1 MKIAIFSHCTIDEI
15 SKDGTLVQTAGGPAC
30 YCGLTAR
37 NLKFDVDFH
46 TMIGH
51 DFTHKELL
59 EKNKIFIPQRSI
71 VDVPTTRFLLEIS
84 GTDRNL
90 YLKTKCLPIE
100 YEKSDADG
108 CIISPVF
115 DEVSFETLEKI
126 KKDFRFTLLDP
137 QGFLRRTDSNNKIHL
152 ERTELNLSKISA
164 IKVDV
169 DEAFSLTGQNG
180 KDAMVSLQK
189 KGVEHVM
196 LTNKREITVLV
207 KDKLYFLTIPNM
219 EVYDTTGVGDIFC
232 ATFAC
237 TFLKE
242 KDFFWAMCFAVGSAQ
257 AALETRATGL
267 DKIPHRSAIETNA
280 SYLYNLVK
288 YTQI

>member
-1 MKIAIFSHCTIDEI
+1 MDEI
-15 SKDGTLVQTAGGPAC
+15 SRDGALVETAGGPAC

-37 NLKFDVDFH
+37 NLKFDVEFH
-46 TMIGH
+46 TKIGP
-51 DFTHKELL
+51 DFTYGKFL
-59 EKNKIFIPQRSI
+59 EKNKIFIPQKSI
-71 VDVPTTRFLLEIS
+71 TNVPTTRFKLEIS

-90 YLKTKCLPIE
+90 YLKTKCLPID

-115 DEVSFETLEKI
+115 DEISLETLEKI
-126 KKDFRFTLLDP
+126 KKDSGFTLLDP
-137 QGFLRRTDSNNKIHL
+137 QGFLRRIDDNNKIRL
-152 ERTELNLSKISA
+152 ERTEMDLSKISA

-169 DEAFSLTGQNG
+169 DEAYSLTGQNG
-180 KDAMVSLQK
+180 NDAMLALQK
-189 KGVEHVM
+189 NGVEHVL

-207 KDKLYFLTIPNM
+207 KDKLYFLTIPKM
-219 EVYDTTGVGDIFC
+219 EVYDTTGIGDIFC

-257 AALETRATGL
+257 AALETKANGL
-267 DKIPHRSAIETNA
+267 DKIPHRGAIETNA

-288 YTQI
+288 YKQI

>member
-15 SKDGTLVQTAGGPAC
+15 SRDGTVVETAGGPPC

-37 NLKFDVDFH
+37 NLKFDVEFH
-46 TMIGH
+46 TKIGP

-59 EKNKIFIPQRSI
+59 EKNKIFITQKSI
-71 VDVPTTRFLLEIS
+71 VKNPTTRFLLEIS
-84 GTDRNL
+84 GIDRNL

-100 YEKSDADG
+100 YEKSNADG

-115 DEVSFETLEKI
+115 DEISFETLEKI

-137 QGFLRRTDSNNKIHL
+137 QGFLRRTDEKNKIYL
-152 ERTELNLSKISA
+152 EKTEMDLTNISA
-164 IKVDV
+164 IKVDM
-169 DEAFSLTGQNG
+169 DEAYSLTGLEG
-180 KDAMVSLQK
+180 KEAMISLQK

-196 LTNKREITVLV
+196 LTNKQEVTVLV
-207 KDKLYFLTIPNM
+207 KDKLYFLKIPKID
-219 EVYDTTGVGDIFC
+219 VYDTTGIGDIFC

-257 AALETRATGL
+257 AALETRGTGL
-267 DKIPHRSAIETNA
+267 WKIPHRGAIETNA

>member
-15 SKDGTLVQTAGGPAC
+15 SREGTLVETAGGPAC

-37 NLKFDVDFH
+37 NLKFDVEFH
-46 TMIGH
+46 TKIGQ
-51 DFTHKELL
+51 DFTYKEFL
-59 EKNKIFIPQRSI
+59 EKNKIFIPQKSI
-71 VDVPTTRFLLEIS
+71 TDIPTTRFKLEIS

-90 YLKTKCLPIE
+90 YLKTKCLPID

-115 DEVSFETLEKI
+115 DEISLETLEKI

-137 QGFLRRTDSNNKIHL
+137 QGFLRRIDNNNKIHL
-152 ERTELNLSKISA
+152 ESTEMDLSKISA

-169 DEAFSLTGQNG
+169 GEAYSLTGQNG
-180 KDAMVSLQK
+180 NDAMLILQK
-189 KGVEHVM
+189 KGVEHVI

-207 KDKLYFLTIPNM
+207 KDKLYFLTLPNM
-219 EVYDTTGVGDIFC
+219 EVYDTTGIGDIFC

-257 AALETRATGL
+257 AALETKATGL
-267 DKIPHRSAIETNA
+267 DKIPHRGSIETNA

-288 YTQI
+288 YKQI

>member
-15 SKDGTLVQTAGGPAC
+15 SRDGALVETAGGPAC

-37 NLKFDVDFH
+37 NLKFDVEFH
-46 TMIGH
+46 TKIGP
-51 DFTHKELL
+51 DFTYREFL
-59 EKNKIFIPQRSI
+59 EKNKIFISQKSI
-71 VDVPTTRFLLEIS
+71 TNIPTTRFKLEIS

-90 YLKTKCLPIE
+90 YLKTKCFPIN

-115 DEVSFETLEKI
+115 DEVSLETLAKI
-126 KKDFRFTLLDP
+126 KNDFKFTLLDP
-137 QGFLRRTDSNNKIHL
+137 QGFLRRIDKNNKIYL
-152 ERTELNLSKISA
+152 EKTEMDLSKISA

-169 DEAFSLTGQNG
+169 DEAYSLTGKNG
-180 KDAMVSLQK
+180 NDAMLALQK
-189 KGVEHVM
+189 KGVEHVL
-196 LTNKREITVLV
+196 LTNKREIIVLV

-219 EVYDTTGVGDIFC
+219 EVYDTTGIGDIFC

-257 AALETRATGL
+257 AALETKATGL
-267 DKIPHRSAIETNA
+267 DKIPHRGAIETNA

-288 YTQI
+288 YKQI

>member
-15 SKDGTLVQTAGGPAC
+15 SRDGTLVETAGGPAC

-37 NLKFDVDFH
+37 NLKFDVEFY
-46 TMIGH
+46 TKIGP
-51 DFTHKELL
+51 DFTYRDFL
-59 EKNKIFIPQRSI
+59 EKTKIFIPQRAI
-71 VDVPTTRFLLEIS
+71 VDAPSTRFLLEVS
-84 GTDRNL
+84 GIDRTL

-108 CIISPVF
+108 CIVSPVF
-115 DEVSFETLEKI
+115 DEVSFDILKKI

-137 QGFLRRTDSNNKIHL
+137 QGFLRRTDDNKKIYL
-152 ERTELNLSKISA
+152 ERTEIDLSNISA

-169 DEAFSLTGQNG
+169 DEAYSLTGQNG
-180 KDAMVSLQK
+180 TDAMLSLQK
-189 KGVEHVM
+189 KGVEHVL

-207 KDKLYFLTIPNM
+207 KDKLYFLSIPNM

-237 TFLKE
+237 TYLKE

-257 AALETRATGL
+257 AALETKATGL
-267 DKIPHRSAIETNA
+267 DKIPHKGAIETNA

-288 YTQI
+288 YKQI

>member
-15 SKDGTLVQTAGGPAC
+15 SRDGKLVETAGGPPC

-37 NLKFDVDFH
+37 NFKFDVEFH
-46 TMIGH
+46 TKIGP
-51 DFTHKELL
+51 DFAYKDLL
-59 EKNKIFIPQRSI
+59 EKNKIFIPQRSL
-71 VDVPTTRFLLEIS
+71 VDTPTTRFLLEIS
-84 GTDRNL
+84 GTDRSL
-90 YLKTKCLPIE
+90 YLKTKCLPVE

-115 DEVSFETLEKI
+115 DEISYETLEKI

-137 QGFLRRTDSNNKIHL
+137 QGFLRRIDEKNKIYL
-152 ERTELNLSKISA
+152 ERKEMDLSNISA
-164 IKVDV
+164 IKVDM
-169 DEAFSLTGQNG
+169 DEAYSLTGLEG
-180 KDAMVSLQK
+180 KDAMISLQK
-189 KGVEHVM
+189 KGVEHVI
-196 LTNKREITVLV
+196 LTNKREVSVLV
-207 KDKLYFLTIPNM
+207 KDKLYLMTIPNM
-219 EVYDTTGVGDIFC
+219 QVYDTTGIGDIFC
-232 ATFAC
+232 AAFAC

-267 DKIPHRSAIETNA
+267 AKIPHRGAIETNA

>member
-15 SKDGTLVQTAGGPAC
+15 SRSGTVVETAGGPPC

-37 NLKFDVDFH
+37 NFKFDVELY
-46 TMIGH
+46 TKIGP
-51 DFTHKELL
+51 DFTYRELL
-59 EKNKIFIPQRSI
+59 DKNKIFITQRSI
-71 VDVPTTRFLLEIS
+71 TETPTTRFALEVL
-84 GTDRNL
+84 GTNRNL
-90 YLKTKCLPIE
+90 YLKTRCLPIE

-115 DEVSFETLEKI
+115 DEISHDTFEKL
-126 KKDFRFTLLDP
+126 KKDFKFTLLDP
-137 QGFLRRTDSNNKIHL
+137 QGFLRRTDEKNKIYL
-152 ERTELNLSKISA
+152 QRTEMDLTNISA
-164 IKVDV
+164 IKVDM
-169 DEAFSLTGQNG
+169 DEAYSLTGLEG
-180 KDAMVSLQK
+180 REAMKYLQK

-196 LTNKREITVLV
+196 LTNKQEITVLV
-207 KDKLYFLTIPNM
+207 KDKLYFLKIPNM
-219 EVYDTTGVGDIFC
+219 DVYDTTGVGDIFC

-237 TFLKE
+237 TYLKE

-267 DKIPHRSAIETNA
+267 EKIPHRGAIETNA

>member
-15 SKDGTLVQTAGGPAC
+15 SRDGAVVETAGGPPC
-30 YCGLTAR
+30 YCGLTVR
-37 NLKFDVDFH
+37 NFKLDAELHTKIGPDFAY
-46 TMIGH
+46 
-51 DFTHKELL
+51 KELL
-59 EKNKIFIPQRSI
+59 EKNKIFIPQKSL
-71 VDVPTTRFLLEIS
+71 VDTPTTRFLLEIS
-84 GTDRNL
+84 GTDRTL

-108 CIISPVF
+108 CIVSPVF
-115 DEVSFETLEKI
+115 DEISHETLEKI
-126 KKDFRFTLLDP
+126 KKDHSFTLLDP
-137 QGFLRRTDSNNKIHL
+137 QGFLRRTDEKNKIYL
-152 ERTELNLSKISA
+152 EKTEMDLSNISA

-169 DEAFSLTGQNG
+169 DEARSLTGLEG
-180 KDAMVSLQK
+180 KDAMIYLQK
-189 KGVEHVM
+189 KGVEHVI
-196 LTNKREITVLV
+196 LTNKREVSVLV
-207 KDKLYFLTIPNM
+207 KDKLYHMTIPNIPI
-219 EVYDTTGVGDIFC
+219 YDTTGIGDIFC

-257 AALETRATGL
+257 AAIETRATGL
-267 DKIPHRSAIETNA
+267 AKIPHRGAVETNA